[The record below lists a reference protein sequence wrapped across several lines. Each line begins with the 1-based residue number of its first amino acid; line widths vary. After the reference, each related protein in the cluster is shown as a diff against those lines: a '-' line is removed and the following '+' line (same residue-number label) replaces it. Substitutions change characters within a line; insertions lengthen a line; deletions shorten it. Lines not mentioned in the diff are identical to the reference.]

1 MYKLRSFGAIAQL
14 GERRTGSAKV
24 RGSIPLGS
32 IYTAKL
38 TFLNEFAFYAGG
50 CMKIFLPDG
59 NFLDFDINPTILDV
73 ANKISTNLSK
83 SAIAGEV
90 NGNLKDLLAKLS
102 DEDKLKI
109 ITNKDKEALNILRH
123 STAHVMAQAVK
134 RLFKDIKVTIG
145 PNIEDGFYY
154 DFDFDGTFTP
164 EDLAKIEVEM
174 TKISNENIPV
184 KRKVMKKSDAIEY
197 FNSIGETYKVEII
210 SEIQDET
217 VSLYEQGDFTDL
229 CRGPHMPSTGHIKH
243 FKLLTVAGAY
253 WRGDEKN
260 KMLQRIYGTSWFKK
274 SDLDEHIKRL
284 EEAKRRDHRKLGKEL
299 ELFSTFEEIGS
310 GLICWMPK
318 GGRIRATIEE
328 FWRKKHYENG
338 YELLYTP
345 HIGKSNLWKT
355 SGHLDFYNENMYSPM
370 DIDGQEYFIK
380 PMNCPFH
387 IMIYKSKTRSYRD
400 LPLRWAELGTVYR
413 YERSGVLHGLLRVR
427 GFTQDDAHIVCAQ
440 DQIEDEIREVLRF
453 SLEMWEAFGFEK
465 IKGYIATKPDKSVGD
480 EKMWEVAIKSLT
492 EAIKQSGI
500 EFETDEG
507 GGAFYGP
514 KIDLKVKDAI
524 GREWQMTTIQFDF
537 NLPERFDMVYVDKD
551 GKEKRPFMVH
561 RALLGSLERFFGVLI
576 EHFAGAFPIWFAPV
590 QVKILNISEAQMEY
604 CKQLELTLKK
614 EGFRVESDFR
624 NEKIGYK
631 IREAQ
636 MEKVPHMLVIGNNES
651 EEGKVSVRLRNG
663 ENKNNLDF
671 SEYISVLTDLRDK
684 RSHNLWR

>member
-1 MYKLRSFGAIAQL
+1 MYRANFLWGHS
-14 GERRTGSAKV
+14 SAGRASHWQCEGQGFDPPWLHYAVNLIFSRK
-24 RGSIPLGS
+24 
-32 IYTAKL
+32 
-38 TFLNEFAFYAGG
+38 FAFYAGG
-50 CMKIFLPDG
+50 CMKVFLPDG
-59 NFLDFDINPTILDV
+59 SYLDFEKSPTVIDV
-73 ANKISTNLSK
+73 ANKISPSLGKN
-83 SAIAGEV
+83 AIAGEI
-90 NGNLKDLLAKLS
+90 NGEIKDLSAEVS
-102 DEDKLKI
+102 DGDKLRVI
-109 ITNKDKEALNILRH
+109 SSKDKEALDILRH
-123 STAHVMAQAVK
+123 STAHLMAQAVK
-134 RLFKDIKVTIG
+134 RLFKDVKVTIG

-164 EDLAKIEVEM
+164 EDLAKIESEM
-174 TKISNENIPV
+174 IKISDENIPI
-184 KRKVMKKSDAIEY
+184 KRRVVKKSDAIEY

-210 SEIQDET
+210 SEIQAEN

-229 CRGPHMPSTGHIKH
+229 CRGPHLPSTGLIKH
-243 FKLLTVAGAY
+243 FKLLNVAGAY
-253 WRGDEKN
+253 WRGDERN

-274 SDLDEHIKRL
+274 SDLEEYINRL

-299 ELFSTFEEIGS
+299 ELFSTFDEIGS

-318 GGRIRATIEE
+318 GGRVRAIIEE

-370 DIDGQEYFIK
+370 DIDSQEYFIK

-387 IMIYKSKTRSYRD
+387 IMIYNSKTRSYRD

-440 DQIEDEIREVLRF
+440 DQIEDEIKEVLKF

-465 IKGYIATKPDKSVGD
+465 IKGYIATRPAKSVGD

-590 QVKILNISEAQMEY
+590 QVKILNISESQIEY
-604 CKQLELTLKK
+604 CKRLQDALKK

-636 MEKVPHMLVIGNNES
+636 MEKVPHMLVIGNS
-651 EEGKVSVRLRNG
+651 EAEENKISVRLRNG

-671 SEYISVLTDLRDK
+671 SEYISVLTSIVEEK
-684 RSHNLWR
+684 SHSLWR